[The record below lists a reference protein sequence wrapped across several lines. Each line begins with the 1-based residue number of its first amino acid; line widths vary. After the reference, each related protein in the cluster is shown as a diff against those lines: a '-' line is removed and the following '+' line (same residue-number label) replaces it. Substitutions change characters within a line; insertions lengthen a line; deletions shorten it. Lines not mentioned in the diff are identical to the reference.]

1 MGVSYAYNLASTLYN
16 DVEQRPEMVRQG
28 LTRAGIEKVLGSK
41 EIERLAG
48 WSTRA
53 GLTTEIAGVKEV
65 AAPYMEMNTK
75 ELVLEGAKLVK
86 MGGVEGAKL
95 VNASILQPSYA
106 RVDEGLLQPAKARA
120 TPYVAP
126 YIARGLDTKDAVL
139 ADVRVQ
145 KAVASLKGKFEQV
158 RERPADV
165 ARDLKTQTIDLIKY
179 EKLGEY
185 RAYVCSE
192 HFVADTRRLVKED
205 LPALA
210 KEATRLG
217 AHGVQAGAEL
227 MKDELAAASA
237 AASEAWAKGREE
249 HSDLRSWEAL
259 SGLARVLVAAMS
271 DGLASRAEEAELRA
285 KLAAMT
291 ARLQSV
297 FGLGQ
302 AAAPAEAPV
311 DAEDEAQVEVNKIV
325 GFEVEA
331 VVEAASSVAVSV
343 VVAVEEVESSTLN
356 TGAPVFIPGGPSF
369 SDVVQRELN
378 TDDGAAAT
386 DEEDDDDDEYEDA
399 PLSAE
404 KPLM

>member
-1 MGVSYAYNLASTLYN
+1 MGVSYAYSLASTLYN
-16 DVEQRPEMVRQG
+16 DVEQRPEMVKQG
-28 LTRAGIEKVLGSK
+28 LTRAGIEKVRSLQCLPACASLLNPAQPAQQVLGSK

-86 MGGVEGAKL
+86 KGGVEGAKL

-139 ADVRVQ
+139 SDVRVQ
-145 KAVASLKGKFEQV
+145 KAVASLKGKFAQV

-165 ARDLKTQTIDLIKY
+165 ARELKTQTIDLIKY

-192 HFVADTRRLVKED
+192 HFVADTCRLIKDD

-217 AHGVQAGAEL
+217 AHGVQVGAPSL
-227 MKDELAAASA
+227 PPSCTPP
-237 AASEAWAKGREE
+237 S
-249 HSDLRSWEAL
+249 HSPPFLRSSPSPPRTLLPPAL
-259 SGLARVLVAAMS
+259 PSPPVLPTHPTPSVPR
-271 DGLASRAEEAELRA
+271 RA
-285 KLAAMT
+285 
-291 ARLQSV
+291 
-297 FGLGQ
+297 
-302 AAAPAEAPV
+302 
-311 DAEDEAQVEVNKIV
+311 
-325 GFEVEA
+325 
-331 VVEAASSVAVSV
+331 
-343 VVAVEEVESSTLN
+343 
-356 TGAPVFIPGGPSF
+356 PS
-369 SDVVQRELN
+369 
-378 TDDGAAAT
+378 
-386 DEEDDDDDEYEDA
+386 
-399 PLSAE
+399 
-404 KPLM
+404 

>member
-1 MGVSYAYNLASTLYN
+1 M
-16 DVEQRPEMVRQG
+16 
-28 LTRAGIEKVLGSK
+28 LGSK

-126 YIARGLDTKDAVL
+126 YIARGLDTKDAVMS
-139 ADVRVQ
+139 DVRVQ

-192 HFVADTRRLVKED
+192 HFVADTRRLVKDD

-217 AHGVQAGAEL
+217 AHGVKAGAEL

-237 AASEAWAKGREE
+237 AATEAWAKGREE

-271 DGLASRAEEAELRA
+271 DGLASRAEETELRA

-302 AAAPAEAPV
+302 AATPAEAPV
-311 DAEDEAQVEVNKIV
+311 EAEAEAQLLSLTNSLPYSPTHYLTHLPYSLTPDLGLGRRGACHSDAALRHRRHLLRPHPLQHAGQAWAV
-325 GFEVEA
+325 G
-331 VVEAASSVAVSV
+331 
-343 VVAVEEVESSTLN
+343 
-356 TGAPVFIPGGPSF
+356 P
-369 SDVVQRELN
+369 
-378 TDDGAAAT
+378 
-386 DEEDDDDDEYEDA
+386 
-399 PLSAE
+399 
-404 KPLM
+404 

>member
-1 MGVSYAYNLASTLYN
+1 M
-16 DVEQRPEMVRQG
+16 
-28 LTRAGIEKVLGSK
+28 LGSK

-217 AHGVQAGAEL
+217 AHGVQVGTRPPLFHPCARHSPTRL
-227 MKDELAAASA
+227 PLSRSSTPFPASA
-237 AASEAWAKGREE
+237 
-249 HSDLRSWEAL
+249 LRPHHPDPHAPRHPPSPVSPLPHPSSPPPPPSVPRRAL
-259 SGLARVLVAAMS
+259 S
-271 DGLASRAEEAELRA
+271 
-285 KLAAMT
+285 
-291 ARLQSV
+291 
-297 FGLGQ
+297 
-302 AAAPAEAPV
+302 
-311 DAEDEAQVEVNKIV
+311 
-325 GFEVEA
+325 
-331 VVEAASSVAVSV
+331 
-343 VVAVEEVESSTLN
+343 
-356 TGAPVFIPGGPSF
+356 
-369 SDVVQRELN
+369 
-378 TDDGAAAT
+378 
-386 DEEDDDDDEYEDA
+386 
-399 PLSAE
+399 
-404 KPLM
+404 

>member
-1 MGVSYAYNLASTLYN
+1 M
-16 DVEQRPEMVRQG
+16 
-28 LTRAGIEKVLGSK
+28 LGSK

-126 YIARGLDTKDAVL
+126 YIARGLDTKDAVMS
-139 ADVRVQ
+139 DVRVQ

-192 HFVADTRRLVKED
+192 HFVADTRRLVKDD

-217 AHGVQAGAEL
+217 AHGVKAGAEL

-237 AASEAWAKGREE
+237 AATEAWAKGREE

-271 DGLASRAEEAELRA
+271 DGLASRAEETELRA
-285 KLAAMT
+285 KLAAMA

-302 AAAPAEAPV
+302 AATPAEAPV
-311 DAEDEAQVEVNKIV
+311 EAEAEAQAQVNKIV
-325 GFEVEA
+325 GFKVEA
-331 VVEAASSVAVSV
+331 VVEAASSSSVAVA
-343 VVAVEEVESSTLN
+343 VAVDEVKLATLN
-356 TGAPVFIPGGPSF
+356 TGAAVFIPGGPSF

-378 TDDGAAAT
+378 TDDDDDAT
-386 DEEDDDDDEYEDA
+386 DDDDDDNDDDNDEYEDA

>member
-1 MGVSYAYNLASTLYN
+1 MLHL
-16 DVEQRPEMVRQG
+16 
-28 LTRAGIEKVLGSK
+28 LTIPPAPQVLGPK

-48 WSTRA
+48 LTTRA

-75 ELVLEGAKLVK
+75 ELIAEGAKLVK

-95 VNASILQPSYA
+95 VNASIVEGAKA
-106 RVDEGLLQPAKARA
+106 RATPYVEEAKARATPYVAEAKARA

-126 YIARGLDTKDAVL
+126 YIAKGLDTKDAVMSD
-139 ADVRVQ
+139 ARVQ
-145 KAVASLKGKFEQV
+145 KAVAALKGKFEQV

-165 ARDLKTQTIDLIKY
+165 ARELKTQTIDLIKY

-205 LPALA
+205 LPSLA

-217 AHGVQAGAEL
+217 AHGVKAGAEL
-227 MKDELAAASA
+227 MKEELAAAA
-237 AASEAWAKGREE
+237 ALAAEAWAKGREE

-259 SGLARVLVAAMS
+259 SGLARVLVAS
-271 DGLASRAEEAELRA
+271 LSSGLASRAEEAELRA

-291 ARLQSV
+291 ARLQAV
-297 FGLGQ
+297 FGLGS
-302 AAAPAEAPV
+302 AAAPAAAPEAP
-311 DAEDEAQVEVNKIV
+311 AEAQVATPNKIV

-331 VVEAASSVAVSV
+331 TSSSTVAV
-343 VVAVEEVESSTLN
+343 TLN
-356 TGAPVFIPGGPSF
+356 SGAAEFVPNGH
-369 SDVVQRELN
+369 
-378 TDDGAAAT
+378 TDDGAEEEE
-386 DEEDDDDDEYEDA
+386 EEDEDEDDDEYEDA